1 LVDSFY
7 NIIETCT
14 DNCHICFVFSVLCQE
29 VADAEEL
36 AEDVVSAI
44 MILDIA
50 KQLSAAEAVP
60 GDESAA
66 KEAVPG
72 DDISEPSGSYQ
83 TPKWGLNGGVLMD

>member
-1 LVDSFY
+1 MVDSFY

-14 DNCHICFVFSVLCQE
+14 DNCHICFVFSVLCQV

-36 AEDVVSAI
+36 AEDLVSAI
-44 MILDIA
+44 MILDIV
-50 KQLSAAEAVP
+50 SAAEAVP

-72 DDISEPSGSYQ
+72 DESAGD
-83 TPKWGLNGGVLMD
+83 GVEVGKQSL